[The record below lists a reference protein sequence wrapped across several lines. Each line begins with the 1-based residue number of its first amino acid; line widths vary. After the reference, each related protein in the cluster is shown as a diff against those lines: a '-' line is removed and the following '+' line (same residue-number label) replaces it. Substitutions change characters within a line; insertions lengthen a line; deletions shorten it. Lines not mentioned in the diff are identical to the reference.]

1 MRWAW
6 FLAAAVTIAGA
17 AGCDFNP
24 SDQGTDGSP
33 GDPDGDGIRSGVDN
47 CAETY
52 NPDQHDEDDDAVGDV
67 CDNCPHVTNT
77 DQQNTGET
85 SAAAAPDGA
94 GDACDPFPT
103 VAGNDIILFE
113 TFEGGLTGWGQ
124 TGNGLW
130 TTSNGALS
138 QGRDDVITT
147 LYVGAPI
154 PGAVVDTTATLI
166 SGRGTAVGG
175 FGFGPVALFTPSI
188 LHGVGYACDL
198 LDRDGAPFT
207 AAIDYLDS
215 STFET
220 LDDTPGGDTSLVG
233 VKVAM
238 RVMAGVTQVAQ
249 TCDVAGT
256 SLSLAA
262 LANDERQAEGRVA
275 LRTFSAAVRFD
286 HIVVFSLAP

>member
-6 FLAAAVTIAGA
+6 LVTAVLAC
-17 AGCDFNP
+17 GCDFNP
-24 SDQGTDGSP
+24 SDQGTDGPSE
-33 GDPDGDGIRSGVDN
+33 DPDGDGVRTVEDN
-47 CAETY
+47 CAESY

-67 CDNCPHVTNT
+67 CDNCPHVANT
-77 DQQNTGET
+77 DQQNAGET
-85 SAAAAPDGA
+85 NAAAARDGA

-103 VAGNDIILFE
+103 VAGNDIVLFQ

-130 TTSNGALS
+130 MTSDGALS
-138 QGRDDVITT
+138 QGRDDIITT
-147 LYVGAPI
+147 LYVGTPM

-166 SGRGTAVGG
+166 SGRGTAAGG

-198 LDRDGAPFT
+198 LDRDGQPFT
-207 AAIDYLDS
+207 AAVDYLDS
-215 STFET
+215 SSFVT

-233 VKVAM
+233 VRVAM
-238 RVMAGVTQVAQ
+238 RVMAGVTQPAQ
-249 TCDVAGT
+249 TCDIAGS
-256 SLSLAA
+256 SLSLSA
-262 LANDERQAEGRVA
+262 LANDDRQAEGRVA
-275 LRTFSAAVRFD
+275 LRTFNAAVRFD